1 MTLSE
6 ILTRWF
12 DVRPG
17 EGRKALFSFL
27 GAYSV
32 ISFLILAR
40 ALREALYLSTFD
52 VRTLPYMTIAVAV
65 LSLPTAALF
74 GRMMG
79 SGNLHRA
86 FTAFIVGFG
95 VIIAALQMLI
105 GMAPGVANVMFYLA
119 TVLGASVLTSGFWM
133 VTSEQF
139 SIRQAKRLFG
149 LIGAGG
155 TLGAMITGISLTF
168 LTGRFTTVQLAL
180 GLDVLLAMVLVFQ
193 ARMPKL
199 APHHHHQEGQKTG
212 IREGLALVF
221 ERPHLRNIATLV
233 FVATMASTI
242 LDWQFKEIV
251 SANFSQADEMAS
263 FFGAFY
269 GWTGMIALFLQV
281 FVAARLLSMGGIAAS
296 LVVLPVVLLVGSAG
310 MLLIPSLVVAT
321 MARGG
326 DATLRKSLHRS
337 VLEYL
342 YVPVPAAVRRKTKTF
357 IDSVVD
363 SAAGGVGA
371 GVLFLWVTWA
381 GLPSRYLSLFVG
393 GLAVAFI
400 YVGIKTGA
408 EYTRTVRDRL
418 SDGGEQLDT
427 SDFDDRHLL
436 TVTMTR
442 LDLEK
447 ELAKVGLTLDEA
459 AGEPQP
465 DLAATGGGT
474 TLDRILASDPDVV
487 ERALDECD
495 DWDEA
500 HIEALTR
507 LLARKNLFSRAAR
520 ALQRTGEPG
529 ERHVIHVLLDEH
541 ADFVIR
547 RRIPRILAELDTPA
561 ADQALLDGLAAG
573 RFEVRYRAAIAL
585 SRRRKNGLATAAG
598 DWQAI
603 VWEAVAREVSR
614 DRPIWELQKI
624 LDEAEVG
631 EDDFVGKRVDV
642 RGELSLE
649 HTFRQLSLVVD
660 AEAVKM
666 AFHGIVMGDENLKGL
681 ALEYLEQILPPDIRD
696 RLWPFIGDI
705 SDYQR
710 GKSTR
715 PVEEVVDDLSKTG
728 VTLFGG
734 AAGRAA
740 LRDALKA
747 HESRQ
752 NEAAGDDGAD

>member
-17 EGRKALFSFL
+17 EGRRALFSFL

-52 VRTLPYMTIAVAV
+52 VRTLPYMIIAVAV

-86 FTAFIVGFG
+86 FVTFIVGFG
-95 VIIAALQMLI
+95 VVIAALQVLT
-105 GMAPGVANVMFYLA
+105 GVAPAVANVTFYLV
-119 TVLGASVLTSGFWM
+119 TVLGASLLTSGFWM

-155 TLGAMITGISLTF
+155 TLGAMITGISLSF
-168 LTGRFTTVQLAL
+168 LTSRFTTVQLAL
-180 GLDVLLAMVLVFQ
+180 GLDVLLAMTLVFQ
-193 ARMPKL
+193 MRMPKL
-199 APHHHHQEGQKTG
+199 APHHHHQEGQETG

-221 ERPHLRNIATLV
+221 SRPHLRNIATLV
-233 FVATMASTI
+233 FVATRASTI

-251 SANFSQADEMAS
+251 SANFLTDTEGMAS

-269 GWTGMIALFLQV
+269 GWTGLIALLIQV
-281 FVAARLLSMGGIAAS
+281 FVAARLLSMGGIATS
-296 LVVLPVVLLVGSAG
+296 LSVLPVLLLVGPAG
-310 MLLIPSLVVAT
+310 MLLISSLLVAT
-321 MARGG
+321 LARGA

-337 VLEYL
+337 VLEFL
-342 YVPVPAAVRRKTKTF
+342 YVPVPVAVRRKTKTF

-363 SAAGGVGA
+363 STAGGVGA
-371 GVLFLWVTWA
+371 GLLFVWVTWA
-381 GLPSRYLSLFVG
+381 GLPSPYLSLFVG
-393 GLAVAFI
+393 GLAVVFI

-408 EYTRTVRDRL
+408 QYTRAVRDRL
-418 SDGGEQLDT
+418 AGDGEELDT
-427 SDFDDRHLL
+427 SDFDRRNLL
-436 TVTMTR
+436 TVTLTR
-442 LDLEK
+442 LDLAN
-447 ELAKVGLTLDEA
+447 ELAKVGVTLDGDGPTPGLDPT
-459 AGEPQP
+459 AG
-465 DLAATGGGT
+465 GGGT
-474 TLDRILASDPDVV
+474 TLDRILASDPAVV

-500 HIEALTR
+500 HVEALTR
-507 LLARKNLFSRAAR
+507 LLARTDFFSRAAR
-520 ALQRTGEPG
+520 ALRGIGEPSV
-529 ERHVIHVLLDEH
+529 RHVIDVMLDEH

-547 RRIPRILAELDTPA
+547 RRIPRILAEVNTAA
-561 ADQALLDGLAAG
+561 ADQALLDGLAAS

-585 SRRRKNGLATAAG
+585 SRRRKSGLANAEG

-624 LDEAEVG
+624 LDESDVG

-649 HTFRQLSLVVD
+649 HTFRQLSLVLD

-666 AFHGIVMGDENLKGL
+666 AFHGIVMGDENLKSL
-681 ALEYLEQILPPDIRD
+681 SLEYLEQILPPDIRD

-710 GKSTR
+710 QKFLRS
-715 PVEEVVDDLSKTG
+715 VDEVVDDLSRTG
-728 VTLFGG
+728 ATLFGG
-734 AAGRAA
+734 AADRRA
-740 LRDALKA
+740 LHDALQT
-747 HESRQ
+747 HEDRQ
-752 NEAAGDDGAD
+752 KDEDADD

>member
-296 LVVLPVVLLVGSAG
+296 LAVLPVVLLVGSAG

-442 LDLEK
+442 FDLEK
-447 ELAKVGLTLDEA
+447 ELAKVGVTLDEV

>member
-40 ALREALYLSTFD
+40 ALREALYLSSFD

-79 SGNLHRA
+79 SGNLHRV
-86 FTAFIVGFG
+86 FVAFIVVLG
-95 VIIAALQMLI
+95 VIIAALQVLNEV
-105 GMAPGVANVMFYLA
+105 APAVANVTFFLV
-119 TVLGASVLTSGFWM
+119 TVLGASLLTSGFWM
-133 VTSEQF
+133 VTAEQF

-155 TLGAMITGISLTF
+155 TLGAMITGISLSF
-168 LTGRFTTVQLAL
+168 LSSRFTTVQLAL
-180 GLDVLLAMVLVFQ
+180 GLDVLLAMTLFFQ
-193 ARMPKL
+193 FRMPKL
-199 APHHHHQEGQKTG
+199 APYHHHQEGQKTG

-221 ERPHLRNIATLV
+221 ERPHLRNIATLL

-242 LDWQFKEIV
+242 LDWQFKELV
-251 SANFSQADEMAS
+251 DSANLTEAEMTG

-269 GWTGMIALFLQV
+269 GWTGVIALLIQV
-281 FVAARLLSMGGIAAS
+281 FVAARLMSTAGIATSLSM
-296 LVVLPVVLLVGSAG
+296 LPVLLLVGSAG
-310 MLLIPSLVVAT
+310 MLLIPSLFVAT
-321 MARGG
+321 LARGA

-337 VLEYL
+337 VLEFL
-342 YVPVPAAVRRKTKTF
+342 YVPVPVAVRRKTKTF

-363 SAAGGVGA
+363 STAGGVGA
-371 GVLFLWVTWA
+371 GLLFVWVTWA
-381 GLPSRYLSLFVG
+381 GLPSPYLSLFVG
-393 GLAVAFI
+393 GLAVVFI

-408 EYTRTVRDRL
+408 QYTRAVRDRL
-418 SDGGEQLDT
+418 ADDGEELDT
-427 SDFDDRHLL
+427 SDFDRRNLL
-436 TVTMTR
+436 TVTLTR
-442 LDLEK
+442 LDLAN
-447 ELAKVGLTLDEA
+447 ELAKVGVTLDGDGPTPGLDPT
-459 AGEPQP
+459 AG
-465 DLAATGGGT
+465 GGGT
-474 TLDRILASDPDVV
+474 TLDRIPASDPAVV

-500 HIEALTR
+500 HVEALTR
-507 LLARKNLFSRAAR
+507 LLARTDFFSRAAR
-520 ALQRTGEPG
+520 ALRGIGEPSV
-529 ERHVIHVLLDEH
+529 RHVIDVMLDEH

-547 RRIPRILAELDTPA
+547 RRIPRILAEVNTAA
-561 ADQALLDGLAAG
+561 ADQALLDGLAAS

-585 SRRRKNGLATAAG
+585 SRRRKSGLANAEG

-624 LDEAEVG
+624 LDEADVG

-649 HTFRQLSLVVD
+649 NTFRQLSLVLD

-666 AFHGIVMGDENLKGL
+666 AFHGIVMGDENLKSL
-681 ALEYLEQILPPDIRD
+681 SLEYLEQILPPDIRD

-710 GKSTR
+710 QKFLCS
-715 PVEEVVDDLSKTG
+715 VDEVVDDLSRTG
-728 VTLFGG
+728 ATLFGG
-734 AAGRAA
+734 AADRRA
-740 LRDALKA
+740 LHDALQT
-747 HESRQ
+747 HEDRQ
-752 NEAAGDDGAD
+752 KDEDADD